1 MLQNFSSKVKYNT
14 VMFIVIVISI
24 TLFKTFFGAENA
36 LVGVTIIIS
45 TLVLSKSDLTQK
57 PIRNLM
63 LLLSMSLFLGIVS
76 FLANGNI
83 YLAFVLNFIA
93 MSAVGFLLSI
103 NLTKQVIVPYGLQ
116 YLFMLYTP
124 VNGDDFFRRIA
135 ALIFGAFF
143 IMIINYIVNC
153 KKEKTQKSC
162 QNSEEYSDDEEYKD
176 NPIKDKEAVNLRIR
190 YAIRLSLTTAIAAFI
205 SSYFGLL
212 EGRWMAYTI
221 FSVTELYPEDTNKKI
236 IQRIQ
241 GTFIGA
247 IIVVMMFIIF
257 NDINSRMLILIL
269 AGYLNSFFD
278 SYKHK
283 MVLVTISAVASVA
296 LSGGVL
302 ITAVERIVFVIIGAL
317 FAVLGNK
324 IYEKR
329 QFNKL

>member
-1 MLQNFSSKVKYNT
+1 MLQNFSSKVKSNT
-14 VMFIVIVISI
+14 LMFIVIVISI

-57 PIRNLM
+57 PIRNLG
-63 LLLSMSLFLGIVS
+63 LLLSMSLFLGIMS
-76 FLANGNI
+76 FFANGNI
-83 YLAFVLNFIA
+83 YLGFVLNFIA
-93 MSAVGFLLSI
+93 MLAVGFLLSK

-135 ALIFGAFF
+135 ALVFGAFF
-143 IMIINYIVNC
+143 ILIINYIVNC
-153 KKEKTQKSC
+153 KKEK
-162 QNSEEYSDDEEYKD
+162 EEENYIVEDEEEYKD
-176 NPIKDKEAVNLRIR
+176 NPQKDKEYINIRLR
-190 YAIRLSLTTAIAAFI
+190 YAIRLSLTTALAAFI
-205 SSYFGLL
+205 SSYFDLS
-212 EGRWMAYTI
+212 EGRWLAYTI
-221 FSVTELYPEDTNKKI
+221 FSVTELYPEDTNKKV

-247 IIVVMMFIIF
+247 IIVVIMFIIF

-278 SYKHK
+278 NYKHK

-296 LSGGVL
+296 LSGGIL
-302 ITAVERIVFVIIGAL
+302 ITAVERVGFVVIGAL
-317 FAVLGNK
+317 FTVLGNR

-329 QFNKL
+329 QFNI